1 MALGDLSFAYHFEA
15 CFGWDEDVAQ
25 TYARAGEAARRAVA
39 IDDGDAHAHSALAI
53 YDLFQGRHE
62 EARRR
67 LRRALDL
74 DPNSAFVHG
83 YLGVSYGFAGDYDAA
98 LPIMDEAIRLSPRD
112 PLLIIWH
119 LCKGWAALNSERY
132 REAVEFTTAAAE
144 ANPEFPD
151 VYAVLAAAHGHLGN
165 QDAAGAALNEF
176 LRRSPVASA
185 ADERLNRPFGNAA
198 QRERFLE
205 GLCKA
210 GLPA

>member
-1 MALGDLSFAYHFEA
+1 
-15 CFGWDEDVAQ
+15 
-25 TYARAGEAARRAVA
+25 
-39 IDDGDAHAHSALAI
+39 DAHAQSALAI

-83 YLGVSYGFAGDYDAA
+83 YLGVSYGFAGDYDAT
-98 LPIMDEAIRLSPRD
+98 LPILDDAIRLSPRD

-119 LCKGWAALNSERY
+119 LCKGWAALNSEHY
-132 REAVEFTTAAAE
+132 QEAVEFTTEAVE

-165 QDAAGAALNEF
+165 AAAAGGAPATFVLRTPAAT
-176 LRRSPVASA
+176 
-185 ADERLNRPFGNAA
+185 
-198 QRERFLE
+198 
-205 GLCKA
+205 
-210 GLPA
+210 